1 MAFGHLAGNR
11 VVIVAIVTT
20 AVLFSATS
28 VAMWTQQ
35 PYCIALGIEVKWFGL
50 LLALG
55 FGIGGL
61 GGNSAI
67 CWTAGWAP
75 CPPWQP
81 YGRCWSWP

>member
-11 VVIVAIVTT
+11 VVIMAIVTT

-28 VAMWTQQ
+28 VDTWTQQ
-35 PYCIALGIEVKWFGL
+35 PYYLALGIDVKWFGL

-61 GGNSAI
+61 GG
-67 CWTAGWAP
+67 
-75 CPPWQP
+75 
-81 YGRCWSWP
+81 